1 MDKLQFLVLITFKA
15 SHEFAAAHTA
25 LLPSEIIVALLRLD
39 VLTVRSPVSELASF
53 ITTHTHTRAHTRH
66 RCTSVASSQGT
77 WSGQCRMKLGAID
90 DP

>member
-1 MDKLQFLVLITFKA
+1 MDKLQFLVLITLKA

-53 ITTHTHTRAHTRH
+53 ITTHTHARAYTAQMHIGCVQPRYLVWAVPDEA
-66 RCTSVASSQGT
+66 RCY
-77 WSGQCRMKLGAID
+77 
-90 DP
+90 

>member
-1 MDKLQFLVLITFKA
+1 MDKLQFLVLITLKA

-53 ITTHTHTRAHTRH
+53 ITTHTHARIHGTDAHRL
-66 RCTSVASSQGT
+66 RPAKV
-77 WSGQCRMKLGAID
+77 LGMGSAG
-90 DP
+90 